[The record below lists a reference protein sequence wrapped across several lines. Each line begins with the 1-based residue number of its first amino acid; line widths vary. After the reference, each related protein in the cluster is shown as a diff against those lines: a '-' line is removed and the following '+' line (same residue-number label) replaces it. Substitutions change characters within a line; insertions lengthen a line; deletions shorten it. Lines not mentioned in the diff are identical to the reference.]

1 MSKKSKREVS
11 RPMPTL
17 EAAAGG
23 GALRRLLGGR
33 PRVAEVVA
41 LLVIALVIGVS
52 AGYLVV
58 RLSAAGPASQ
68 PGPDPAAAWRG
79 RLAQNPNDLSAM
91 LGLAHVHLDRQEVD
105 AAESVYRQVLA
116 RDAKNVEAI
125 THLGTVL
132 LARGQTDAALAKY
145 NEALALQPD
154 YVHALWDKGN
164 LQQQVTQDYRGAIR
178 TWEAFIQAVGS
189 DSPDAK
195 TAQQF
200 IAEAEKAMGR

>member
-1 MSKKSKREVS
+1 M
-11 RPMPTL
+11 
-17 EAAAGG
+17 
-23 GALRRLLGGR
+23 RRVLGGR
-33 PRVAEVVA
+33 PRVAEIVA
-41 LLVIALVIGVS
+41 LLLIAVVIGVS

-58 RLSAAGPASQ
+58 RFSGAGVAPQPAA
-68 PGPDPAAAWRG
+68 DPSAAWRA
-79 RLAQNPNDLSAM
+79 RLAQNPNDVSAM

-132 LARGQTDAALAKY
+132 LARGQAEAALAKY

-178 TWEAFIQAVGS
+178 TWEAFIKAVGPES
-189 DSPDAK
+189 QDAK

-200 IAEAEKAMGR
+200 IAEAEKAMAR